1 MHRGRPFEGIVV
13 AGAVGAGLVL
23 SHWLAYLIAVP
34 HPHERARLLES
45 TGHGYWPLAAAV
57 AAAFGLV
64 ALVTTGSRAVARARD
79 ADLGQWRLPQLVAR
93 LAGMQLPAFVLLEAI
108 ERLASGPADLDF
120 FLQAP
125 FLVGLGVQLVVAT
138 VLGVFLSRFA
148 RAAARIAC
156 ILLRRKPPV
165 RSPALILP
173 PARRRAAMPARLLGL
188 APAGVR
194 GPPAS

>member
-1 MHRGRPFEGIVV
+1 VHRGRPFGGIVV
-13 AGAVGAGLVL
+13 AGAVGAGLAL

-34 HPHERARLLES
+34 HAHERARLLES

-64 ALVTTGSRAVARARD
+64 ALVVTGSRAAVQARN
-79 ADLGQWRLPQLVAR
+79 ADLGQQRLRHLVGR
-93 LAGMQLPAFVLLEAI
+93 LAGMQIPAFVLLEAI
-108 ERLASGPADLDF
+108 ERLTSGTAGLDYA
-120 FLQAP
+120 LQAP

-148 RAAARIAC
+148 RVAVRIAR

-165 RSPALILP
+165 RSPAFLP
-173 PARRRAAMPARLLGL
+173 PARPATMPARLLGL

-194 GPPAS
+194 GPPAF

>member
-1 MHRGRPFEGIVV
+1 MHRGRPLGGIVV

-23 SHWLAYLIAVP
+23 SHWLAYLFAVP
-34 HPHERARLLES
+34 HAHERARLLAG

-57 AAAFGLV
+57 AAALGLV
-64 ALVTTGSRAVARARD
+64 ALVVTGSRAVAQARD
-79 ADLGQWRLPQLVAR
+79 ADLGQRRLCQLVAR
-93 LAGMQLPAFVLLEAI
+93 LAGMQLPAFVLLEVI
-108 ERLASGPADLDF
+108 ERHTSGPADLDF

-125 FLVGLGVQLVVAT
+125 FLVGLGVQLIVAS

-148 RAAARIAC
+148 RAAARIAR

-165 RSPALILP
+165 QSPAFRP
-173 PARRRAAMPARLLGL
+173 PVRPATMPTRLLGL

-194 GPPAS
+194 GPPAC